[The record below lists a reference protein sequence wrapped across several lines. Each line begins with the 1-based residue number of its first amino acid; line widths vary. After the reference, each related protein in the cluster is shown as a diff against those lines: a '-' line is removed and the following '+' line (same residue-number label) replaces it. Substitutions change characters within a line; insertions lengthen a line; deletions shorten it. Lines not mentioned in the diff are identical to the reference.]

1 MLTHYK
7 GTCRPAQTSGP
18 PPSTLSLGRER
29 LLTYYSPA
37 RARASFTAYT
47 YTGSAR
53 LRNPLPDPDHESLE
67 ALRNEGPALHLAP
80 IFPALPRSFF
90 HSYSVIPCTRSLPS
104 RSRFHSLFL
113 APPLSLTLFVQFS
126 FPHFTSSWPFSEYP
140 SALFTSSLPRVT
152 RPFCVVFLL
161 SSSLIL
167 SLSFPHFLS
176 LFCRALS
183 STLIQHARRGKKEEK
198 RERGCARFLEGVVP
212 SSIATAVSAF
222 LRSVPHARCRY
233 ILSV

>member
-7 GTCRPAQTSGP
+7 GTCRPAQTSGSP
-18 PPSTLSLGRER
+18 ASTLSLGRER

-37 RARASFTAYT
+37 RALASFTAYT

-67 ALRNEGPALHLAP
+67 ALRNEGPALHLAS

-90 HSYSVIPCTRSLPS
+90 HSSSLVLRDPLRPLSLPS
-104 RSRFHSLFL
+104 RSRFHSLLL
-113 APPLSLTLFVQFS
+113 APSRSLFLPVQFS
-126 FPHFTSSWPFSEYP
+126 FPRFISPWPFSEYP

-167 SLSFPHFLS
+167 YFSFSSAPILSSSLFSLLSLPFLSLSFIYS
-176 LFCRALS
+176 NTTRA
-183 STLIQHARRGKKEEK
+183 STKEGR
-198 RERGCARFLEGVVP
+198 RERKRVCTFWRE
-212 SSIATAVSAF
+212 
-222 LRSVPHARCRY
+222 
-233 ILSV
+233 

>member
-7 GTCRPAQTSGP
+7 GTCRPARTSGP

-37 RARASFTAYT
+37 RALASFTAYT

-67 ALRNEGPALHLAP
+67 ALRNEGPAFHLAP
-80 IFPALPRSFF
+80 IFPGPSSFLL
-90 HSYSVIPCTRSLPS
+90 SLVVSCSVIPCARSLPS

-113 APPLSLTLFVQFS
+113 SPLPLSLSLSLSLLVQSS
-126 FPHFTSSWPFSEYP
+126 FPHFIPPWPFSEYS

-161 SSSLIL
+161 SSSLTL
-167 SLSFPHFLS
+167 SFSLS
-176 LFCRALS
+176 
-183 STLIQHARRGKKEEK
+183 
-198 RERGCARFLEGVVP
+198 
-212 SSIATAVSAF
+212 
-222 LRSVPHARCRY
+222 
-233 ILSV
+233 